1 MNQFSITHSF
11 VYTFRILLGIIF
23 FLALYIIR
31 ILLLLYLGRFL
42 ISFFFKYF
50 FIRYISYYRIYLMI
64 VCWVFSIERMW
75 RKTKELSGF
84 FPVFIVPWSW
94 DVPVMAVSWL
104 RLSASSFFLSPSAR
118 NNGSAR
124 FLPSVTRHYCRTIC
138 KTIFRDNLQ
147 LEFIVTIFKKIVKP
161 REVIVWT
168 TKKKKKKK
176 ERKKLYHH
184 PFYFLLQVK

>member
-23 FLALYIIR
+23 SLALYIIR

-104 RLSASSFFLSPSAR
+104 RRALFFS
-118 NNGSAR
+118 
-124 FLPSVTRHYCRTIC
+124 
-138 KTIFRDNLQ
+138 
-147 LEFIVTIFKKIVKP
+147 
-161 REVIVWT
+161 
-168 TKKKKKKK
+168 
-176 ERKKLYHH
+176 
-184 PFYFLLQVK
+184 LLQREIMVQLAFSLPLHAIIVAPFVKQSFETIYSSNSL